1 MSSTY
6 EFFNEWEPT
15 GSHSYPVTN
24 YDRTR
29 KTYPRNPTAGRP

>member
-15 GSHSYPVTN
+15 GPHSHPVTN
-24 YDRTR
+24 YDGTR
-29 KTYPRNPTAGRP
+29 QTYPRNSTAGHP